1 MRAKISLLLRIMV
14 RCGNLVT
21 IPRCCRIRT
30 KARKTFPR
38 TNYYLRPLL
47 IAFSVRSNQ
56 SLENASNF
64 FHLIWISWGRKRDE
78 KVATLETCHIKVK
91 VKGASDKEKVKKA
104 FEVATRYCSVFHTLS
119 KVAEMTWEID
129 FE

>member
-1 MRAKISLLLRIMV
+1 MQATFS
-14 RCGNLVT
+14 NLDMDIV
-21 IPRCCRIRT
+21 
-30 KARKTFPR
+30 
-38 TNYYLRPLL
+38 
-47 IAFSVRSNQ
+47 
-56 SLENASNF
+56 
-64 FHLIWISWGRKRDE
+64 GRKRDE